1 MKRYTTYI
9 FDFDYTLVDSSRGIV
24 TCFRHVLG
32 NHGHTGVTDTEI
44 KRTIGKTLEE
54 SFSILTGI
62 TEAGTLADY
71 KREYVK
77 AADVHMTANTFFFPE
92 TIEVLEALKSQGAV
106 LGIVSTKFRYRILDL
121 FEKTGYDGLVDFI
134 VGEDFLDIVVGGEDV
149 KAAKPDPEGVLL
161 AIGRASGGG
170 KSEVLYVGDSVVDA
184 ATAQA
189 AGTDFAGVLHGMTT
203 REELE
208 VYPHVAI
215 VDDLRGILSVPV

>member
-32 NHGHTGVTDTEI
+32 NHGHTGVKDTEI

-92 TIEVLEALKSQGAV
+92 TIEVLETLKSQGAV

-121 FEKTGYDGLVDFI
+121 FEKTGHDGLVDFI
-134 VGEDFLDIVVGGEDV
+134 VGGEDV
-149 KAAKPDPEGVLL
+149 TAPKPDPEGLLL

-203 REELE
+203 CEELKT
-208 VYPHVAI
+208 YPHVAI
-215 VDDLRGILSVPV
+215 VDDLRGILPIPV

>member
-121 FEKTGYDGLVDFI
+121 FEKTGHDGLVDFI
-134 VGEDFLDIVVGGEDV
+134 VGGEDV
-149 KAAKPDPEGVLL
+149 KAAKPAPEGLLL
-161 AIGRASGGG
+161 AIGRASGGQQDHVGRRG
-170 KSEVLYVGDSVVDA
+170 KGRSRQRGELGRQRRHTGHAAKDKVVGEFEKVHI
-184 ATAQA
+184 
-189 AGTDFAGVLHGMTT
+189 FFCN
-203 REELE
+203 
-208 VYPHVAI
+208 
-215 VDDLRGILSVPV
+215 

>member
-1 MKRYTTYI
+1 MKRYTIYI

-24 TCFRHVLG
+24 TCFRHVLD

-92 TIEVLEALKSQGAV
+92 TIEVLETLKSQGAV

-121 FEKTGYDGLVDFI
+121 FEKTGHDGLVDFI
-134 VGEDFLDIVVGGEDV
+134 VGGEDV
-149 KAAKPDPEGVLL
+149 TAAKPDPEGLLL
-161 AIGRASGGG
+161 AIGRASDGG
-170 KSEVLYVGDSVVDA
+170 KSEGLYVGDSVVDA

-203 REELE
+203 CEELKT
-208 VYPHVAI
+208 YPHVAI
-215 VDDLRGILSVPV
+215 VDDLRGILPISV

>member
-1 MKRYTTYI
+1 MKRYTIYI

-71 KREYVK
+71 KSEYVK

-92 TIEVLEALKSQGAV
+92 TIEVLETLKSQGAV

-121 FEKTGYDGLVDFI
+121 FEKTGHDGLVDFI
-134 VGEDFLDIVVGGEDV
+134 VGGEDV
-149 KAAKPDPEGVLL
+149 TAAKPDPEGLLL

-203 REELE
+203 CEELKT
-208 VYPHVAI
+208 YPHVAI
-215 VDDLRGILSVPV
+215 VDDLRGILPIPV

>member
-92 TIEVLEALKSQGAV
+92 TIEVLEALKSEGAV
-106 LGIVSTKFRYRILDL
+106 LGIVSTKFILDL
-121 FEKTGYDGLVDFI
+121 FEKTGHDGLVDFI
-134 VGEDFLDIVVGGEDV
+134 VGGEDV
-149 KAAKPDPEGVLL
+149 KAAKPDPEGLLL

-189 AGTDFAGVLHGMTT
+189 AGTDFSGVLHGMTT

-208 VYPHVAI
+208 AYPHVAI
-215 VDDLRGILSVPV
+215 VDDLRGILPIPV

>member
-1 MKRYTTYI
+1 MKRYTIYI

-62 TEAGTLADY
+62 TEARTLADY

-92 TIEVLEALKSQGAV
+92 TIEVLETLKSQGAV

-121 FEKTGYDGLVDFI
+121 FEKTGHDGLVDFI
-134 VGEDFLDIVVGGEDV
+134 VGGEDV
-149 KAAKPDPEGVLL
+149 TAAKPDPEGLLL

-203 REELE
+203 CEELKT
-208 VYPHVAI
+208 YPHVAI
-215 VDDLRGILSVPV
+215 VDDLRGILPIPV

>member
-1 MKRYTTYI
+1 MKRYTIYI

-62 TEAGTLADY
+62 TEARTLADY

-92 TIEVLEALKSQGAV
+92 TIEVLETLKSQGAV

-121 FEKTGYDGLVDFI
+121 FEKTGHDGLVDFI
-134 VGEDFLDIVVGGEDV
+134 VGGEAV
-149 KAAKPDPEGVLL
+149 TAAKPDPEGLLL

-203 REELE
+203 CEELKT
-208 VYPHVAI
+208 YPHVAI
-215 VDDLRGILSVPV
+215 VDDLRGILPIPV

>member
-1 MKRYTTYI
+1 MKRYTAYI

-44 KRTIGKTLEE
+44 KRTIGRTLEE

-62 TEAGTLADY
+62 TETGTLADY

-92 TIEVLEALKSQGAV
+92 TIEVLEALKSEGAV

-121 FEKTGYDGLVDFI
+121 FEKTGHNGLVDFI
-134 VGEDFLDIVVGGEDV
+134 VGGEDV
-149 KAAKPDPEGVLL
+149 KAAKPDPEGLLL
-161 AIGRASGGG
+161 AIGHASGVG

-189 AGTDFAGVLHGMTT
+189 AGTDFSGVLHGMTT

-215 VDDLRGILSVPV
+215 VDDLRGILPVPV

>member
-32 NHGHTGVTDTEI
+32 NHGYTGVTDTEI

-121 FEKTGYDGLVDFI
+121 FEKTGHDGLVDFI
-134 VGEDFLDIVVGGEDV
+134 VGGEDV
-149 KAAKPDPEGVLL
+149 KAAKPDPEGLLL

-189 AGTDFAGVLHGMTT
+189 AGTDFSGVLHGMTT

-208 VYPHVAI
+208 AYPHVAI
-215 VDDLRGILSVPV
+215 VDDLRGILPIPV

>member
-92 TIEVLEALKSQGAV
+92 TIEVLEALKSEGAV

-121 FEKTGYDGLVDFI
+121 FEKTGHDGLVNFI
-134 VGEDFLDIVVGGEDV
+134 VGGEDV
-149 KAAKPDPEGVLL
+149 KAAKPDPEGLL
-161 AIGRASGGG
+161 WAIERASGGG

-208 VYPHVAI
+208 AYPHVAI
-215 VDDLRGILSVPV
+215 VEDRKSVV

>member
-106 LGIVSTKFRYRILDL
+106 LGIFLI
-121 FEKTGYDGLVDFI
+121 KTS
-134 VGEDFLDIVVGGEDV
+134 E
-149 KAAKPDPEGVLL
+149 AAHDQRHE
-161 AIGRASGGG
+161 
-170 KSEVLYVGDSVVDA
+170 
-184 ATAQA
+184 
-189 AGTDFAGVLHGMTT
+189 
-203 REELE
+203 
-208 VYPHVAI
+208 
-215 VDDLRGILSVPV
+215 

>member
-1 MKRYTTYI
+1 MIRYTTYI
-9 FDFDYTLVDSSRGIV
+9 FDIDYTLVDSSRGIV

-77 AADVHMTANTFFFPE
+77 AADVNKTANTFFFPE

-121 FEKTGYDGLVDFI
+121 FEKTGHDGLVDFI
-134 VGEDFLDIVVGGEDV
+134 VGGEDV
-149 KAAKPDPEGVLL
+149 KAANPDPEGLLL

-189 AGTDFAGVLHGMTT
+189 AGTDFSGVLHGMTT

-208 VYPHVAI
+208 AYPHVAI
-215 VDDLRGILSVPV
+215 VDDLRGILPIPV

>member
-32 NHGHTGVTDTEI
+32 NHGHTGVKDTEI

-92 TIEVLEALKSQGAV
+92 TIEVLETLKSQGAV

-121 FEKTGYDGLVDFI
+121 FEKTGHDGLVDFI
-134 VGEDFLDIVVGGEDV
+134 VGGEDV
-149 KAAKPDPEGVLL
+149 TAAKPDPEGLLL

-189 AGTDFAGVLHGMTT
+189 AGTDFAGVWHGMTT
-203 REELE
+203 CEELKT
-208 VYPHVAI
+208 YPHVAI
-215 VDDLRGILSVPV
+215 VDDLRGILPIPV

>member
-1 MKRYTTYI
+1 MKRYTIYI

-71 KREYVK
+71 KSEYVK

-92 TIEVLEALKSQGAV
+92 TIEVLETLKSQGAV

-121 FEKTGYDGLVDFI
+121 FEKTGHDGLVDFI
-134 VGEDFLDIVVGGEDV
+134 MGGEDV
-149 KAAKPDPEGVLL
+149 TAAKPDPEGLLL

-189 AGTDFAGVLHGMTT
+189 AGTDFSGVLHGMTT
-203 REELE
+203 REELKT
-208 VYPHVAI
+208 YPHVAI
-215 VDDLRGILSVPV
+215 VDDLRGILPIPV

>member
-71 KREYVK
+71 KREYV
-77 AADVHMTANTFFFPE
+77 HMTANTFFFPE

-134 VGEDFLDIVVGGEDV
+134 VGGEDV

>member
-32 NHGHTGVTDTEI
+32 NHGHTGVKDTEI

-92 TIEVLEALKSQGAV
+92 TIEVLETLKSQGAV

-121 FEKTGYDGLVDFI
+121 FEKTGHDGLVDFI
-134 VGEDFLDIVVGGEDV
+134 VGGEDV
-149 KAAKPDPEGVLL
+149 TAAKPDPEGLLL

-203 REELE
+203 CEE
-208 VYPHVAI
+208 VTTYPHVAI
-215 VDDLRGILSVPV
+215 VDDLRGILPIPV

>member
-134 VGEDFLDIVVGGEDV
+134 VGGEDV
-149 KAAKPDPEGVLL
+149 KAAKPAPEGLLL
-161 AIGRASGGG
+161 AIGRTSGGG

-189 AGTDFAGVLHGMTT
+189 AGTDFSGVLHGMTT

-208 VYPHVAI
+208 AYPHVAI
-215 VDDLRGILSVPV
+215 VDDLRGILPIPV

>member
-121 FEKTGYDGLVDFI
+121 FEKTGHDGLVDFI
-134 VGEDFLDIVVGGEDV
+134 VGGED
-149 KAAKPDPEGVLL
+149 
-161 AIGRASGGG
+161 G

-208 VYPHVAI
+208 AYPHVAI
-215 VDDLRGILSVPV
+215 VDDLRGILPVSV